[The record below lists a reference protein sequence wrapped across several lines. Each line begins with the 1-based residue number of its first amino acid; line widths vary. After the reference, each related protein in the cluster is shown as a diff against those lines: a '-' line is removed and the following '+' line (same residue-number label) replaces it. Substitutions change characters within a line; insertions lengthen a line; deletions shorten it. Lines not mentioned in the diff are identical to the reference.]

1 MKSNIYIPL
10 FSILISLL
18 ILSCRL
24 TQSFVPTSTPT
35 LTTTPTV
42 TPSPL
47 PTTTPTATPSPFPA
61 VFLTMFINEYESFT
75 IYRQRDLWESEIS
88 IGDVLVEDFEKDV
101 ADYGEL
107 TNPYLTGNGLLLEG
121 GSCPAQIIEE
131 ATLLPTGNILHFR
144 DFGCGLTFFFPNDS
158 TVSAFGFEYRPSEEW
173 HLTVNDTTVLISAG
187 RPGFIGV
194 VFHGDYP
201 NTFTLSSDA
210 NAQGGL
216 SVDNISYIPTAVP

>member
-1 MKSNIYIPL
+1 MKSKIYIPL

-35 LTTTPTV
+35 PTTTPTV

-173 HLTVNDTTVLISAG
+173 NLTVNDTTVIISAG

-194 VFHGDYP
+194 VFQGDYP
-201 NTFTLSSDA
+201 NKFTLSSDA

-216 SVDNISYIPTAVP
+216 SVDNISYISITVP